1 MKSLK
6 KILCYI
12 LIASLSVPSVI
23 TFGETADAAAT
34 STLATFSFSKSDGSA
49 TDKSLNDTY
58 KTKADTGY
66 SATNGIFSGSKLFA
80 SVADPSKSDYRKLEW
95 SGTNSPYINNNS
107 AVTMP
112 IMSASDKNPWGS
124 TPFFL
129 IKTSTKGYENITLS
143 LLMGG
148 SKKGP
153 KNYKLQYSTDG
164 KTYTDISGATIT
176 ISENKKM
183 FPYNFTLS
191 TLKDKSTLYIR
202 IIAASTSTIE
212 GGSFVQ
218 ADKNGETAINNI
230 VLKGSAITQNTSRTP
245 TPAPTK
251 KPNGNSASSTS
262 APNKNNNSNKNNS
275 SNNNN
280 NSSSSNNS
288 SNNNSSNNNNNDGQ
302 NTDNTSSDNK
312 KTLSKPSLTSYK
324 SGSKVIRGK
333 AVKKSSITLTTGKKT
348 YTAKVSKK
356 GKFKIKLGKKLKKGQ
371 VIRLHA
377 AKSGYNNSKTR
388 KYTVK

>member
-23 TFGETADAAAT
+23 TFGETADAATTAN
-34 STLATFSFSKSDGSA
+34 LATFSFSKPDGST

-58 KTKADTGY
+58 KTNADTGY
-66 SATNGIFSGSKLFA
+66 SATGGIIPSSKLFA

-95 SGTNSPYINNNS
+95 SGTNSPYIYNNS

-153 KNYKLQYSTDG
+153 KNFKLQYSTDG

-202 IIAASTSTIE
+202 IIASSTSTIE

-245 TPAPTK
+245 TPSPTK
-251 KPNGNSASSTS
+251 KPNGNSASSTT

-280 NSSSSNNS
+280 NN
-288 SNNNSSNNNNNDGQ
+288 SNNNNNNNNSNNNNDGQ
-302 NTDNTSSDNK
+302 NTNNTSSDNK

-324 SGSKVIRGK
+324 PGSKVIRGK
-333 AVKKSSITLTTGKKT
+333 AAKKSSITLTTGKKT

-371 VIRLHA
+371 VIKLYA
-377 AKSGYNNSKTR
+377 AKNGYNNSKTR

>member
-6 KILCYI
+6 KILSYM
-12 LIASLSVPSVI
+12 LIASLSIPSVI
-23 TFGETADAAAT
+23 TFGDTADAAAT
-34 STLATFSFSKSDGSA
+34 ANLATFSFSKSDGA
-49 TDKSLNDTY
+49 DADKSLNDTY
-58 KTKADTGY
+58 KTNADTGY
-66 SATNGIFSGSKLFA
+66 STTSGIYASSKLFA

-95 SGTNSPYINNNS
+95 SGTNSPYTYNNS
-107 AVTMP
+107 SVTMP
-112 IMSASDKNPWGS
+112 VMSASNKNPWGS

-164 KTYTDISGATIT
+164 KTYTDISGAAIT

-202 IIAASTSTIE
+202 IIASSTSTIE

-245 TPAPTK
+245 TPSPTK
-251 KPNGNSASSTS
+251 KPNGNSASSTP
-262 APNKNNNSNKNNS
+262 APNKNNNSDKNNS

-280 NSSSSNNS
+280 NSSSN
-288 SNNNSSNNNNNDGQ
+288 NNNSSNDGQ
-302 NTDNTSSDNK
+302 NTNNTSSDNK

-333 AVKKSSITLTTGKKT
+333 AAKKSSITLKTGKKT

-356 GKFKIKLGKKLKKGQ
+356 GTFKIKIGKKLKKGQ
-371 VIRLHA
+371 VIKVYA
-377 AKSGYNNSKTR
+377 AKNGYNNSKTR